1 MKKSIYVSGLF
12 LLFSLGCNVTVA
24 NGNHT
29 SPSYTD
35 VESQVKRVVSWQ
47 IDNFHYSASGNL
59 HDNGIASWAH
69 SVLYIGLSE
78 WATLREEESAAY
90 WEWLSGIGTQSNWK
104 MNGIYPYHADEF
116 CIGQFF
122 ATMYG
127 KHKQDKMIAGTLERM
142 ERVMSDTRNTSMSYR
157 NKEAWTWCDA
167 LFMAP
172 PLYARMSVLKND
184 TRYFE
189 FMDKEFR
196 KTYDYLF
203 DKTEKLFYR
212 DDSYFN
218 KTEANGKKVFWGR
231 GNGWAIAGIANILKT
246 LPADSEYR
254 SYYES
259 IFRSLA
265 QSLIKLQ
272 DGKGAWHASLL
283 DPDSY
288 PAPETSCTA
297 LITYALIYGLNSGL
311 LTQQE
316 AYEPAIKAWN
326 VLCEAIHENGKL
338 GWVQPIGQDPKKV
351 TKDMTATFGVGAFLL
366 AATEMYKLTK
376 GGGTGIEEEE
386 TDEDLLSYPETRVT
400 IYNEQGFKV
409 ANELSR
415 NRTCKAIIQNNNLPK
430 GLYVIVLRNGG
441 KKKVIKYLY

>member
-1 MKKSIYVSGLF
+1 MVWSRSHGRTSE
-12 LLFSLGCNVTVA
+12 FSRLAFRSVHSFVRLSTEQFFYL
-24 NGNHT
+24 
-29 SPSYTD
+29 SD
-35 VESQVKRVVSWQ
+35 VQNFFELIVVSFLSFQ
-47 IDNFHYSASGNL
+47 DFLAHGKFVL
-59 HDNGIASWAH
+59 HLL
-69 SVLYIGLSE
+69 V
-78 WATLREEESAAY
+78 
-90 WEWLSGIGTQSNWK
+90 K
-104 MNGIYPYHADEF
+104 F

-231 GNGWAIAGIANILKT
+231 GNGWAIAGIANILKS
-246 LPADSEYR
+246 LPANSEYR
-254 SYYES
+254 NYYES

-297 LITYALIYGLNSGL
+297 LITYALIYGLNNGL

-338 GWVQPIGQDPKKV
+338 GWVQPIGQDPKNV

-386 TDEDLLSYPETRVT
+386 TDENLLSYPETRVT
-400 IYNEQGFKV
+400 IYNEQGVKV
-409 ANELSR
+409 ANELLGD
-415 NRTCKAIIQNNNLPK
+415 RTCQAIIQKNNLPN
-430 GLYVIVLRNGG
+430 GLYVIVLRNGN

>member
-29 SPSYTD
+29 PPSYTD

-231 GNGWAIAGIANILKT
+231 GNGWAIAGIANILKS
-246 LPADSEYR
+246 LPANSEYR
-254 SYYES
+254 NYYEN

-288 PAPETSCTA
+288 PAPRNK
-297 LITYALIYGLNSGL
+297 LYGSHYVCPDLR
-311 LTQQE
+311 TEQR
-316 AYEPAIKAWN
+316 
-326 VLCEAIHENGKL
+326 
-338 GWVQPIGQDPKKV
+338 
-351 TKDMTATFGVGAFLL
+351 
-366 AATEMYKLTK
+366 AADT
-376 GGGTGIEEEE
+376 TG
-386 TDEDLLSYPETRVT
+386 SV
-400 IYNEQGFKV
+400 
-409 ANELSR
+409 
-415 NRTCKAIIQNNNLPK
+415 
-430 GLYVIVLRNGG
+430 
-441 KKKVIKYLY
+441 